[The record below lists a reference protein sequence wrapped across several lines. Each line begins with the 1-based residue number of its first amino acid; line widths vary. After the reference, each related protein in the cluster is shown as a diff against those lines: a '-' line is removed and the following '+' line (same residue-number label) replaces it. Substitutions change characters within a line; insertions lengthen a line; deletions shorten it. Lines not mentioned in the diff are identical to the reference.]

1 MNNQKGFANIALIFL
16 VIVLAGAVGYFVLF
30 KKSPE
35 VAQQTN
41 TPTPTPTQ
49 TKTQN
54 PTPAPTPK
62 DETENWKTYTNTQY
76 GFEVRY
82 PDTFTYKTLYEY
94 AFFDKKE
101 QIDAGCNDG
110 IGKPFCGFSFEGAKR
125 YTSITKA
132 IEAIPVGSPDTL
144 TQSTRV
150 LGGNTFT
157 VVRRSSGT
165 DFQLFYLIEKNG
177 LFFTFFV
184 QQSYAAVADQI
195 LSTFRFT
202 K

>member
-1 MNNQKGFANIALIFL
+1 MNQQKGFANIALVVL

-35 VAQQTN
+35 VAQKTN
-41 TPTPTPTQ
+41 TPTLTPTQ

-54 PTPAPTPK
+54 PTPK
-62 DETENWKTYTNTQY
+62 DEIMNWKIYTNTQY

-82 PDTFTYKTLYEY
+82 PDTFTYKTSYEY
-94 AFFDKKE
+94 VYFDKKE
-101 QIDAGCNDG
+101 VIDAGCNDG
-110 IGKPFCGFSFEGAKR
+110 IGKPFCGFGFEGAKH
-125 YTSITKA
+125 YTSIAKA
-132 IEAIPVGSPDTL
+132 IEAIPVGSYHAL

-150 LGGNTFT
+150 LGGNSFT

-177 LFFTFFV
+177 LFLTFFV